1 MIKVVIAD
9 DEKAVSKIIQHFIE
23 REKLPLQVEGIALD
37 GESALQMIR
46 KKEPDLVFL
55 DIKMPLMDGFEVME
69 ALEALRMDV
78 KIVVITAYESFEY
91 AQRALRMGARDIILK
106 PIEYEQFTQAL
117 LRSVGWNFTGNDLVN
132 QVLEYIHTH
141 FSDKIELQLLSEQFH
156 VTASYL
162 SKQFKRYV
170 DTNLI
175 SYVNKIRIEHAVEML
190 KNGSYNIQEVAKQAG
205 YENVNYFYKK
215 FKEQTGH
222 MPSDY
227 LKK

>member
-1 MIKVVIAD
+1 
-9 DEKAVSKIIQHFIE
+9 
-23 REKLPLQVEGIALD
+23 
-37 GESALQMIR
+37 MIR
-46 KKEPDLVFL
+46 QKKPDLVFL

-69 ALEALRMDV
+69 ALKEQAIDV
-78 KIVVITAYESFEY
+78 KIVIITAYESFEY

-141 FSDKIELQLLSEQFH
+141 FTEKIELQLLSEQFH

-175 SYVNKIRIEHAVEML
+175 GYVNKIRIEHAVDLL
-190 KNGSYNIQEVAKQAG
+190 KNEPYSIQEVAKQVG
-205 YENVNYFYKK
+205 YENVNYFYKSSRSRPDVCR
-215 FKEQTGH
+215 QII
-222 MPSDY
+222 
-227 LKK
+227 

>member
-37 GESALQMIR
+37 GESALRMIR
-46 KKEPDLVFL
+46 EKEPDLVFL
-55 DIKMPLMDGFEVME
+55 DIKMPLLDGFEVMK
-69 ALEALRMDV
+69 AVQAMKLDV
-78 KIVVITAYESFEY
+78 KIVIITAYESFEY
-91 AQRALRMGARDIILK
+91 AQRALRMGAMDIILK

-117 LRSVGWNFTGNDLVN
+117 RRSVGWNFTANDLVN

-141 FSDKIELQLLSEQFH
+141 YTEKIELQLLSEQFH

-175 SYVNKIRIEHAVEML
+175 SYVNRIRIEHAVDLL
-190 KNGSYNIQEVAKQAG
+190 KNEHNSIQEVARQVG

-215 FKEQTGH
+215 FREHTGH

>member
-37 GESALQMIR
+37 GESALRMIR
-46 KKEPDLVFL
+46 EKEPDLVFL
-55 DIKMPLMDGFEVME
+55 DIKMPLLDGFEVME
-69 ALEALRMDV
+69 AVQAMKLDV
-78 KIVVITAYESFEY
+78 KIVIITAYESFEY
-91 AQRALRMGARDIILK
+91 AQRALRMGAMDIILK

-117 LRSVGWNFTGNDLVN
+117 RRSVGWNFTANDLVN

-141 FSDKIELQLLSEQFH
+141 YTEKIELQLLSEQFH

-175 SYVNKIRIEHAVEML
+175 SYVNRIRIEHAVDLL
-190 KNGSYNIQEVAKQAG
+190 KNEHNSIQEVARQVG

-215 FKEQTGH
+215 FREHTGH

>member
-37 GESALQMIR
+37 GESALRMIR
-46 KKEPDLVFL
+46 EKEPDLVFL
-55 DIKMPLMDGFEVME
+55 DIKMPLLDGFEVME
-69 ALEALRMDV
+69 AVQAMKLDV
-78 KIVVITAYESFEY
+78 KIVIITAYESFEY
-91 AQRALRMGARDIILK
+91 AQRALRMGAMDIILK

-117 LRSVGWNFTGNDLVN
+117 RRSVGWNFTANDLVN

-141 FSDKIELQLLSEQFH
+141 YTEKIELQLLSEQFH

-175 SYVNKIRIEHAVEML
+175 SYVNRIRIENAVDLL
-190 KNGSYNIQEVAKQAG
+190 KNEHNSIQEVARQVG

-215 FKEQTGH
+215 FREHTGH

>member
-37 GESALQMIR
+37 GESALRMIR
-46 KKEPDLVFL
+46 EKEPDLVFL
-55 DIKMPLMDGFEVME
+55 DIKMPLLDGFEVME
-69 ALEALRMDV
+69 AVQAMKLDV
-78 KIVVITAYESFEY
+78 KIVIITAYESFEY
-91 AQRALRMGARDIILK
+91 AQRALRMGAMDIILK

-117 LRSVGWNFTGNDLVN
+117 RRSVGWNFTANDLVN

-141 FSDKIELQLLSEQFH
+141 YTEKIELQLLSEQFH

-175 SYVNKIRIEHAVEML
+175 SYVNRIRVEHAVDLL
-190 KNGSYNIQEVAKQAG
+190 KNEHNSIQEVARQVG

-215 FKEQTGH
+215 FREHTGH

>member
-1 MIKVVIAD
+1 MLRVAVCD
-9 DEKAVSKIIQHFIE
+9 DEKEMREIICGFLKNYPNVEVIDCFE
-23 REKLPLQVEGIALD
+23 CGEAFLQKRGHY
-37 GESALQMIR
+37 
-46 KKEPDLVFL
+46 DLVFL
-55 DIKMPLMDGFEVME
+55 DIKMPLMDSFEVME
-69 ALEALRMDV
+69 ALEALQMDV

-175 SYVNKIRIEHAVEML
+175 SYVNKIRIEHAVELL
-190 KNGSYNIQEVAKQAG
+190 KNGSYSIQEVAKQAG